1 MFHINNKGE
10 KRICRA
16 TLGKCRFAKQLL
28 ETPMGTFIFDRDA
41 YKQTI
46 QHATPIE
53 PLLSSLVNKHEGSMS
68 DLEFKFK
75 TEESLAEKILQRQ
88 SISNVHSAWDI
99 VRFTA
104 VFETDIFWTKQKT
117 VLDELQ
123 TQGFAIVK
131 VKQSW
136 NNDGTY
142 KGTNIKF
149 LSPDAVQFELQ
160 FHTPESLEAKQ
171 KAHKIYEILRRKRDD
186 NSEENTILERQM
198 QEIFSAVPIP
208 PKL

>member
-16 TLGKCRFAKQLL
+16 TAGKCRFAKQLL
-28 ETPMGTFIFDRDA
+28 QTPMGTFIFDRDI

-53 PLLSSLVNKHEGSMS
+53 PFLSSIVNKHGGSMS
-68 DLEFKFK
+68 GLEFKFK

-88 SISNVHSAWDI
+88 SISNAHSAWDI

-104 VFETDIFWTKQKT
+104 VFETDSFWTKQKAI
-117 VLDELQ
+117 LDELQ
-123 TQGFAIVK
+123 NQGFTIAKI
-131 VKQSW
+131 KQSW
-136 NNDGTY
+136 KNDGTY

-149 LSPDAVQFELQ
+149 LSPDAVRFELQ

-171 KAHKIYEILRRKRDD
+171 KAHKIYEILRRKRDG
-186 NSEENTILERQM
+186 NPKENIILEHQM

-208 PKL
+208 PKF